1 MNYPA
6 KMPVFYW
13 RERVAPTKLCINKL
27 KSFIALIVG
36 QLNLTFDDESSCTKL
51 GSESS
56 DSDSDE
62 SISAPA
68 PADKSYVEVETS
80 ARMNPTGTV
89 DFDSS

>member
-1 MNYPA
+1 MEILAGTHHP
-6 KMPVFYW
+6 
-13 RERVAPTKLCINKL
+13 RVL
-27 KSFIALIVG
+27 S
-36 QLNLTFDDESSCTKL
+36 
-51 GSESS
+51 SESS